1 MQFKIEQ
8 SSETK
13 RVCRETWQND
23 SKISWW
29 SRINGISRIYYNA
42 NIWIGSE
49 LAYRQRIDHS
59 NRKETLQRD
68 LSVFLVLM
76 NLCTAAMET

>member
-13 RVCRETWQND
+13 GVCRETWQND
-23 SKISWW
+23 SKISWR
-29 SRINGISRIYYNA
+29 SRINGVNRVYYNA

-49 LAYRQRIDHS
+49 LAYR
-59 NRKETLQRD
+59 
-68 LSVFLVLM
+68 
-76 NLCTAAMET
+76 

>member
-23 SKISWW
+23 SKINWR
-29 SRINGISRIYYNA
+29 SRINGVSRIYYND

-49 LAYRQRIDHS
+49 LAYR
-59 NRKETLQRD
+59 
-68 LSVFLVLM
+68 
-76 NLCTAAMET
+76 